1 MAKKKDTKPAKKDTK
16 PDKKDAKP
24 EKKEIKPDKKVQPS
38 KKKKEEKKD
47 DRKSLKDKA
56 TLLIMRHPELV
67 NNARGLFRN
76 ENGKTI
82 VEEMVPRGDL
92 DTEEQVMPRNQGD
105 LDNDDLRELALYAS
119 DMVDKDLYQYDPKV
133 AFEDALQKAIWS
145 KDDGRYQNRVNASTF
160 QLIMDNM
167 KPMKKKASEE
177 TPEETSEESMETTEE
192 DEGQK
197 ENKPSET
204 IENEEEN
211 NPGGTKEAKMD
222 KTLLESEIKATQK
235 RLAALKV
242 LAGEDESN
250 EDEGTKKEAA
260 KAETFECPKCGSK
273 VLKKTGYCVKC
284 KEKVKPKGG
293 KEASEKTAAQ
303 KVAEQLDEIADLL
316 ESQGDPELTQ
326 MAFEID
332 QVSDGLDGQKT
343 AAALESDS
351 DEPYMKKYFRHGA
364 RETDSDEPY
373 MKEFNEDISTELR
386 EKQKK
391 GQLGREAS
399 MPYKIR
405 KD

>member
-1 MAKKKDTKPAKKDTK
+1 MANKKDV
-16 PDKKDAKP
+16 
-24 EKKEIKPDKKVQPS
+24 KPDKKVQPS

-47 DRKSLKDKA
+47 DKKSLKDKA
-56 TLLIMRHPELV
+56 TLMIMRHPELM

-119 DMVDKDLYQYDPKV
+119 DMVDKDLLQYDPKV
-133 AFEDALQKAIWS
+133 AFEDALQRAIWG
-145 KDDGRYQNRVNASTF
+145 KDDGRYQSRVNASTF
-160 QLIMDNM
+160 QLILDNM
-167 KPMKKKASEE
+167 KSMKKKASEE
-177 TPEETSEESMETTEE
+177 EEQDRQAQEEQPEEQPEEQSSVS
-192 DEGQK
+192 DK
-197 ENKPSET
+197 SSSDA
-204 IENEEEN
+204 EEN
-211 NPGGTKEAKMD
+211 PEENSPGGVKEAKMD
-222 KTLLESEIKATQK
+222 EALLKKEIAATRK
-235 RLAALKV
+235 RLAALQV
-242 LAGEDESN
+242 LAGEEES
-250 EDEGTKKEAA
+250 EKEEAQEEGTSKEA
-260 KAETFECPKCGSK
+260 AETFECPKCGTK

-284 KEKVKPKGG
+284 KAKVKPKGS

-316 ESQGDPELTQ
+316 ESHDDPEL
-326 MAFEID
+326 MKLAYEID
-332 QVSDGLDGQKT
+332 EVSDSLDGKKT

-364 RETDSDEPY
+364 LEKDADEPY
-373 MKEFNEDISTELR
+373 MKEFDEDISTELR
-386 EKQKK
+386 NKQQK
-391 GQLGREAS
+391 GQLGKEAS